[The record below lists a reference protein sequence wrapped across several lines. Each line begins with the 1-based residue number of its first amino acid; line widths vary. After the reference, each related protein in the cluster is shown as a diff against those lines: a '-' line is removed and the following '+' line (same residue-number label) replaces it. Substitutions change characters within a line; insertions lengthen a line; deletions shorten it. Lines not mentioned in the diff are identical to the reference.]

1 MPKLLSVSENPYTRG
16 LVRWDARWRAGAFRT
31 ARLVAVD
38 RYYQRYA
45 LIISA
50 SIRAWSTKIKCSIC
64 GIRSSTTSPESLQ
77 YIPTTWRTLQGVHTP
92 DITIAIMINT
102 AWRLGTQWPEPSRWL
117 CETPLKPVA
126 L

>member
-1 MPKLLSVSENPYTRG
+1 MTSTTARTAGSEALTLPILPRDTEGRGGVGIHRRIQQRIQRLLRVPKLLSVSRNPYRWG

-50 SIRAWSTKIKCSIC
+50 SIRA
-64 GIRSSTTSPESLQ
+64 
-77 YIPTTWRTLQGVHTP
+77 
-92 DITIAIMINT
+92 
-102 AWRLGTQWPEPSRWL
+102 
-117 CETPLKPVA
+117 
-126 L
+126 